1 MRELRSV
8 LPYYRPYRKQL
19 VGGLVCVFFAN
30 VFQIAGPYIMKLAID
45 GLGGSELTGR
55 RVAGLGALIVIAA
68 LVGGAFRYGMRELM
82 NGISRRIE
90 NDLRDDFFGKLMHL
104 DAAFHGATRT
114 GDLMSRATNDT
125 SAVRMAVG
133 PALMYTVNTALSF
146 VFALSLMIWIS
157 PRLTLFAMI
166 PMLLLPVTV
175 LGFGRV
181 IHRRFEAIQEQFST
195 LSTFVQENLTGV
207 RIVRAYTQEDEQ
219 ARRFEAH
226 NEEYRSAN
234 MRLVLTAG
242 AFHPLLMLMAGT
254 AMMLVT
260 WLGGAEVIAGTITLG
275 DFVAFGFYLALLI
288 WPMIALGWVVNLY
301 QRGSAS
307 MGRID
312 KIMKARPA
320 IAIPAQGSP
329 IDAARGAIEL
339 RHVSFAYPGTERR
352 VLEDVSFTVSPGET
366 VAIVGPTGSGKST
379 LVGLLARLYDPTEG
393 EILLDGTPLVSIDPS
408 ALRARI
414 GMVPQDAFLFSDTIA
429 GNIGLGLEE
438 PATVDGAPA
447 APVRRAA
454 EIAQLHDQILE
465 FPKRYDTIL
474 GERGINLSGGQ
485 KQRATLARALA
496 RQPLVLILDD
506 ALSAVDTH
514 TEAAILED
522 LRTAMKAS
530 TSFIISHRVSAVMHA
545 DQILVLEHGRI
556 VERGRH
562 AQLIAAGGTYAR
574 LLRRQLLEEDLEVAV

>member
-562 AQLIAAGGTYAR
+562 SELITAGGTYAR
-574 LLRRQLLEEDLEVAV
+574 LLKRQLLEEGLEVAV

>member
-1 MRELRSV
+1 
-8 LPYYRPYRKQL
+8 
-19 VGGLVCVFFAN
+19 
-30 VFQIAGPYIMKLAID
+30 
-45 GLGGSELTGR
+45 
-55 RVAGLGALIVIAA
+55 
-68 LVGGAFRYGMRELM
+68 MRELM

-90 NDLRDDFFGKLMHL
+90 NDLRDDFFGQLMHL

-133 PALMYTVNTALSF
+133 PALMYTVNTVLSF
-146 VFALSLMIWIS
+146 VFALSLMLWIS

-166 PMLLLPVTV
+166 PMLLLPITV

-219 ARRFEAH
+219 ARQFEAH

-234 MRLVLTAG
+234 MRLVLKAG

-301 QRGSAS
+301 QRGAAS

-312 KIMKARPA
+312 KILKARPM
-320 IAIPAQGSP
+320 IAIPEQGSS
-329 IDAARGAIEL
+329 IDDARGAIEL

-379 LVGLLARLYDPTEG
+379 LVALLARLYDPTEG
-393 EILLDGTPLVSIDPS
+393 AILLDGVPLVAIDPS
-408 ALRARI
+408 TLRARI

-429 GNIGLGLEE
+429 GNIGLGLEG
-438 PATVDGAPA
+438 PAAVDGVPT

-465 FPKRYDTIL
+465 FPKKYDTIL

-496 RQPLVLILDD
+496 RRPLVLILDD

-562 AQLIAAGGTYAR
+562 SELITAGGTYAR
-574 LLRRQLLEEDLEVAV
+574 LLKRQLLEEGLEVAV